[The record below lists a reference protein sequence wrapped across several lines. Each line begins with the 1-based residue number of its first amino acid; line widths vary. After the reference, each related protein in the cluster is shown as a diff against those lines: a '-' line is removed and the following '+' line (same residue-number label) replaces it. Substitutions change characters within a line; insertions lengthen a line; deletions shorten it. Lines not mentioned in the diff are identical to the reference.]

1 MCIVVQTLL
10 HPANHIIP
18 ILLLFFLAAAKKES
32 MIFILLVLLTILT
45 PKSCHTAAARSNARK
60 PEESKDWQPSYT
72 RGNGLYFD
80 SSDVPALRA
89 KANTTHRFIYEHLCK
104 LSDRFK
110 SRPETV
116 LPPVDSKVFVSK
128 WNEQYGNRL
137 AVLAF
142 YSVLQPNDHRVFDLL
157 ITFMD
162 RMVDYP
168 TWFVEPQPT
177 DEVPVSH
184 SLTGFATAFDFLKD
198 RLTDQQKQRYALKI
212 YEVTKNLYDR
222 GQFKWWGCN
231 YIQNHVASITMAVLN
246 GAIVLQTYCKEEA
259 PVWSEWA
266 FEHLKKTLLLLDL
279 VIDGSMNEGTAYGTY
294 TTRSLTQFLYVA
306 KRHYNVDLTNFW
318 VKQHYDFLLGTTLP
332 GYLKVIG
339 IADSASS
346 WFYGPE
352 SQLAFLDTFVLKN
365 GEANWLIS
373 KIHSARRKSNR
384 FGRYC
389 TEHTEYLWYNPSIR
403 EQSPFLGERARSKLF
418 RFTDAGIVTYGAG
431 RESNETLLSFKSGPL
446 HGRAVYVAMERKLFP
461 WLVSWEKSLNPGHE
475 HPDQNSF
482 VFYPRGKPM
491 ITETLYGS
499 KFTFL
504 NNGLM
509 FGPSPF
515 AKHFPPF
522 EGQLGESFKW
532 LDWASKGMPHAWG
545 EVVTA
550 VEDKG
555 MVLCSG
561 EAVGAYHDHLRLKS
575 VYRVLVL
582 LSPDIL
588 LVMDHIELSPG
599 SFLKYTNSYFNN
611 IHYPFKVLDVKR
623 PLNLGAN
630 AVLEGEDG
638 EMYEIRWTSLPN
650 DLLSANSGK
659 YSQTVTDLN
668 IDAEFLN
675 LSISLGSSITRAA
688 YVFSGPRAQVH
699 SVGFSKVSD
708 IGVRVSVRTEGGEYT
723 IALVTEY
730 SDVLARY
737 QFLGTLGYG
746 WVREPSGYVHTFA
759 AKQVVVK
766 SMDNSSESFN
776 EPTIQEQLWTLQ
788 DEWTNYAIVLG
799 SCSMNFLCIWAIL
812 SRFRRLKTKYV
823 SAQTIA
829 FYGFLLLLLLSL
841 GALALAGSNYVQSYY
856 NLQST
861 AHVHLQK
868 KSPLPSVFVSTL
880 GNYGSSLVAALF
892 QNSTDFLYLSPSYP
906 APKMVDVA
914 AAKSGIGCLDFTT
927 AAFHSPEQISRLY
940 ATTSEKLKQLKRHQ
954 LLYPNAMT
962 VLHTEEPRCC
972 MNTPSLESVALDPC
986 LKFIHI
992 AVRDPTKWIANQM
1005 AQIAGIGD
1013 YRTHFKDL
1021 LSIVNCTNVSTSPP
1035 EYRQLLDYLNSDD
1048 NLPLHRLLA
1057 LFWRANT
1064 AVSQR
1069 LAKQLHPLSYL
1080 HVHFEDIIDNPV
1092 ETATKIYSFLGLPLP
1107 LSTEF
1112 HILQHTKSS
1121 INSHTSAD
1129 TTWNSAKLTAEQIE
1143 DINAICLY

>member
-1 MCIVVQTLL
+1 MFATSTI
-10 HPANHIIP
+10 
-18 ILLLFFLAAAKKES
+18 S
-32 MIFILLVLLTILT
+32 FILLALLTSLT
-45 PKSCHTAAARSNARK
+45 LTGCHTAAARSNATPKLEERK
-60 PEESKDWQPSYT
+60 ERQPPYYHDH
-72 RGNGLYFD
+72 GLYFD

-89 KANTTHRFIYEHLCK
+89 KANTTHRFIYERLCK
-104 LSDRFK
+104 LSDSFK
-110 SRPETV
+110 SHPESF
-116 LPPVDSKVFVSK
+116 LPPVDSKVFVSE
-128 WNEQYGNRL
+128 WNEKYGNWL

-142 YSVLQPNDHRVFDLL
+142 SSFLQPNDSGMFDLL
-157 ITFMD
+157 VTFMD
-162 RMVDYP
+162 RMVGYP
-168 TWFVEPQPT
+168 TWFIDPLPT

-198 RLTDQQKQRYALKI
+198 RLTDQQQQRYASKI
-212 YEVTKNLYDR
+212 YKVTKNLYDR
-222 GQFKWWGCN
+222 GQFRWWGCT

-246 GAIVLQTYCKEEA
+246 GAIVLRPYYKEE
-259 PVWSEWA
+259 PLVWGKWA
-266 FEHLKKTLLLLDL
+266 FEHLKKTLLLLDS

-318 VKQHYDFLLGTTLP
+318 VKQHFDFLLGTILP

-339 IADSASS
+339 IGDSLSS
-346 WFYGPE
+346 WNYGPE
-352 SQLAFLDTFVLKN
+352 SQLAFLETFVLKN

-373 KIHSARRKSNR
+373 NIHSARRKSNEL
-384 FGRYC
+384 GRYC

-403 EQSPFLGERARSKLF
+403 EQSPFLSEGARSKLF
-418 RFTDAGIVTYGAG
+418 RFSDAGIVAYGAG
-431 RESNETLLSFKSGPL
+431 RDSNETLLSFKSGPL
-446 HGRAVYVAMERKLFP
+446 HGRAVYVAMEKKLFP
-461 WLVSWEKSLNPGHE
+461 WLVSWKKSLNPGHE

-482 VFYPRGKPM
+482 VFYPHGKPM
-491 ITETLYGS
+491 ITEALYGP

-532 LDWASKGMPHAWG
+532 LDWASKGTSHAWA

-550 VEDKG
+550 VEDMG

-561 EAVGAYHDHLRLKS
+561 EAVGAYHDHLKLKS

-582 LSPDIL
+582 LNPDVL

-599 SFLKYTNSYFNN
+599 SFLKYTNSHFNN

-623 PLNLGAN
+623 PVSSGAN

-638 EMYEIRWTSLPN
+638 EMYEIRWTN

-659 YSQTVTDLN
+659 YSQTLQNLHVNSELH
-668 IDAEFLN
+668 FLN
-675 LSISLGSSITRAA
+675 LSISLSSNITRAA

-699 SVGFSKVSD
+699 SVGFSNESEN
-708 IGVRVSVRTEGGEYT
+708 GVIISVRTEGGEYA
-723 IALVTEY
+723 IALVTNY

-746 WVREPSGYVHTFA
+746 WVREPSGYVHTFG
-759 AKQVVVK
+759 AKQVMEK
-766 SMDNSSESFN
+766 STDKLIKSEQTFQKQGW
-776 EPTIQEQLWTLQ
+776 ILQ
-788 DEWTNYAIVLG
+788 DEWIYYAIVLG
-799 SCSMNFLCIWAIL
+799 SCSVSFLFMWAIL
-812 SRFRRLKTKYV
+812 GRFRWLKTECL
-823 SAQTIA
+823 SAQVIA
-829 FYGFLLLLLLSL
+829 FICFLLLLLLSL
-841 GALALAGSNYVQSYY
+841 GVLALVGIKTT
-856 NLQST
+856 QST
-861 AHVHLQK
+861 VVSPLQN

-914 AAKSGIGCLDFTT
+914 ATKSGMGCLDFTS
-927 AAFHSPEQISRLY
+927 AAFHSPKEIKISQLY

-954 LLYPNAMT
+954 LLYPNAMM

-992 AVRDPTKWIANQM
+992 AVRDPTKWVAYQM
-1005 AQIAGIGD
+1005 AQITGIED

-1021 LSIVNCTNVSTSPP
+1021 LSKVNCTNVSTSPP

-1048 NLPLHRLLA
+1048 NLPLHRFLA

-1069 LAKQLHPLSYL
+1069 LATQVHPSSYL
-1080 HVHFEDIIDNPV
+1080 HVHFEDIMDNPV

-1121 INSHTSAD
+1121 IYRHTSAD
-1129 TTWNSAKLTAEQIE
+1129 TWNSAKLTAEQIE